1 MKTGKGYT
9 LIELLAVVAIL
20 FTIIG
25 ISGGVFGSL
34 AGEAPR
40 VRRAIEANRQV
51 SRMIGRLRADVAA
64 ARSLSLTDAPPETAE
79 VRIEV
84 ADGLIRYQR
93 GDGRIIRRE
102 LDADGAERARQGW
115 PVGWAT
121 IRFAVRCEDGAP
133 NALDVVTWFTR
144 SAEGGNLK
152 TLRNAHV
159 LFVGHNGRTA
169 P

>member
-1 MKTGKGYT
+1 MKPAKGYT

-25 ISGGVFGSL
+25 ISGGIFGSL

-51 SRMIGRLRADVAA
+51 SRMIDRLRADVAA
-64 ARSLSLTDAPPETAE
+64 ARALSLTDAPPEAAE
-79 VRIEV
+79 VRIDV
-84 ADGLIRYQR
+84 ADGLVLYERAK
-93 GDGRIIRRE
+93 GKIIRRE
-102 LDADGAERARQGW
+102 LDADGAERARRSW
-115 PVGWAT
+115 PVEWAT
-121 IRFAVRCEDGAP
+121 LRFAVRREDGAP
-133 NALDVVTWFTR
+133 NALEVVTWFTR
-144 SAEGGNLK
+144 SAEGGNLR

-159 LFVGHNGRTA
+159 LFVGPEGRAA